1 MYKRISIAA
10 LVFLFV
16 EAVFCQEVMLTP
28 SEYVMPMDKGSKKL
42 DNAPGTDYWMVFSDR
57 ANNAWYSD
65 ASCTRGS
72 EKGSQ
77 ITFMQPFLV
86 LGVSPDG
93 KALNVVENTF
103 IDEFGR
109 GKANWQQHTGWILKD
124 NLLLSNRCLK
134 TTKTD
139 LPGFTSGIFN
149 KKALVL
155 NTIREGEKYSPPTY
169 FSDPVKRGAGDIRAL
184 ALVYQINFVYKETDS
199 AYLLGEDESINPD
212 DLKFMKGWVLQSKTT
227 PWNHNLAFE
236 TNWDAEAVTERK
248 AKKLHAWIFEQ
259 EIDAP
264 RYYCQGIKEGFGHV
278 PYKERDAYYTQRA
291 VGEIDRFPALN
302 YYPQSKIWELGVVG
316 HLIDK
321 DGNKLDPDTVGKA
334 FDIIDKVQKEVRKV
348 NIVFVIDATTSILDY
363 RDFII
368 NAVETTIDNLNKEE
382 QKTYRFGV
390 ALYRDAPEEKDFAF
404 QAMSELVPEDRI
416 SSLSTW
422 LKNNMIPSY
431 NKCDT
436 DLPEAVFYG
445 IKQAVTHFNLKAGQ
459 SNFVILVG
467 DCGNHNRDQYNGCG
481 SGVKDDFTKVS
492 LGELTDVLAK
502 NDVNLLSYQVHHKDD
517 KSYDDF
523 CEQSKEIIFQTAKKR
538 KPSIDSTFLI
548 SPDPLTTKMNKKSG
562 MAYQV
567 KCTDQTLSTTSFQQE
582 ISGALEYIDT
592 YVDEIIKALVEILR
606 SDDYYTKFPDLD
618 INMIAN
624 VLSKLS
630 QQGITRDQLKI
641 IINKNGQ
648 LYWQG
653 YTMQDACNFR
663 YPIFQDVLLTNHK
676 SLYYIKYALEKLIPT
691 NEFCM
696 GTDKF
701 RSYLQITW
709 EEILVKQL
717 KYFSE
722 NSDQINDLTLYD
734 LSAILTGWGGKEK
747 YKEIKFRDIVD
758 PVKFPNDQL
767 YEYLI
772 DWMITKGHI
781 QSIFEGRNMLTKNY
795 FSDHIAC
802 YAMEY
807 IMYSTGNY
815 FEDSEYYQIETELID
830 KFTAGFQ
837 TIGAQYSKV
846 PKFRIPIGEAENAA
860 ETYYWNDSRIFPHLE
875 EINRS
880 IVFYEDVLKEY
891 IDKYYIEEGQ

>member
-1 MYKRISIAA
+1 
-10 LVFLFV
+10 
-16 EAVFCQEVMLTP
+16 
-28 SEYVMPMDKGSKKL
+28 
-42 DNAPGTDYWMVFSDR
+42 
-57 ANNAWYSD
+57 
-65 ASCTRGS
+65 
-72 EKGSQ
+72 
-77 ITFMQPFLV
+77 
-86 LGVSPDG
+86 
-93 KALNVVENTF
+93 
-103 IDEFGR
+103 
-109 GKANWQQHTGWILKD
+109 
-124 NLLLSNRCLK
+124 
-134 TTKTD
+134 
-139 LPGFTSGIFN
+139 
-149 KKALVL
+149 
-155 NTIREGEKYSPPTY
+155 
-169 FSDPVKRGAGDIRAL
+169 
-184 ALVYQINFVYKETDS
+184 
-199 AYLLGEDESINPD
+199 
-212 DLKFMKGWVLQSKTT
+212 
-227 PWNHNLAFE
+227 
-236 TNWDAEAVTERK
+236 VT
-248 AKKLHAWIFEQ
+248 
-259 EIDAP
+259 
-264 RYYCQGIKEGFGHV
+264 
-278 PYKERDAYYTQRA
+278 
-291 VGEIDRFPALN
+291 
-302 YYPQSKIWELGVVG
+302 
-316 HLIDK
+316 
-321 DGNKLDPDTVGKA
+321 
-334 FDIIDKVQKEVRKV
+334 
-348 NIVFVIDATTSILDY
+348 
-363 RDFII
+363 
-368 NAVETTIDNLNKEE
+368 
-382 QKTYRFGV
+382 
-390 ALYRDAPEEKDFAF
+390 
-404 QAMSELVPEDRI
+404 
-416 SSLSTW
+416 
-422 LKNNMIPSY
+422 
-431 NKCDT
+431 
-436 DLPEAVFYG
+436 
-445 IKQAVTHFNLKAGQ
+445 
-459 SNFVILVG
+459 
-467 DCGNHNRDQYNGCG
+467 
-481 SGVKDDFTKVS
+481 KDDFTKVS
-492 LGELTDVLAK
+492 LDELTTILAQ
-502 NDVNLLSYQVHHKDD
+502 NDVNLLSYQVHHLDD
-517 KSYDDF
+517 VSYDDF
-523 CEQSKEIIFQTAKKR
+523 CEQSKAIIYQTAKKR
-538 KPSIDSTFLI
+538 KPSVDSTFLI
-548 SPDPLTTKMNKKSG
+548 GVDALTTKMDKKSG

-567 KCTDQTLSTTSFQQE
+567 KCTNGTLSTTSFQQE

-653 YTMQDACNFR
+653 YTMQDACSFN

-722 NSDQINDLTLYD
+722 GSDQINELTLYD

-747 YKEIKFRDIVD
+747 YKKVEFRDIVD

-815 FEDSEYYQIETELID
+815 FEDEEYYQIEKELID

-837 TIGAQYSKV
+837 TIGSQYSKV

-875 EINRS
+875 EINKS